1 MDDNTAYYFLLVCII
16 LIIAAM
22 CIFGYFYHN
31 DKSIIKESID
41 DLTDHIINFETD
53 QNKFIKSNADSLDL
67 KQTENVNNVEAQ
79 VKLNK
84 VVVDEEIKVLKEDAL
99 KQVMTGKLQ
108 LGNKFSLSGVGDG
121 HQNDE
126 WLRVMNKD
134 GKDYYGGV
142 ATGKLWSR
150 DAAFLNG
157 QTQIN
162 GNIEVFG
169 NQVIHKGD
177 LSVGGKTFMKKIQL
191 GDKWQLSGV
200 GDGHNNDDWLRVM
213 NKDGGDY
220 YGGVAAGRLWSRDK
234 TELWGEALIQGAKSE
249 HNPDLWP
256 SHFRPDRNFIRG
268 DTEFRGNNY
277 NIGDLGVGRN
287 LNINNNLCI
296 KDVCINRD
304 TLKKVIE
311 K

>member
-1 MDDNTAYYFLLVCII
+1 MDDSTAYYFLLVCII

-67 KQTENVNNVEAQ
+67 KQTENVNNLESQ

-108 LGNKFSLSGVGDG
+108 LGNKFS
-121 HQNDE
+121 
-126 WLRVMNKD
+126 
-134 GKDYYGGV
+134 
-142 ATGKLWSR
+142 
-150 DAAFLNG
+150 
-157 QTQIN
+157 
-162 GNIEVFG
+162 
-169 NQVIHKGD
+169 
-177 LSVGGKTFMKKIQL
+177 
-191 GDKWQLSGV
+191 LSGV

-304 TLKKVIE
+304 TLKKIID